1 MICFAAGMLTYLL
14 WICPL
19 ITLAFT
25 LLPAPRNITVR
36 SQNFQ
41 HILTW
46 RPGGPSS
53 TPSFFR
59 VQYRNLHGNR
69 KVYVPRHCSNTS
81 DLSCDLTNELTEDAV
96 YYLQVQHLSAVGNGS
111 EWGNMEF
118 NPFRD
123 TELGPPV
130 VHITSWSGCI
140 NVTIQPPVSHLKSE
154 DKTRFRSM
162 MDVYTMLRYSITLE
176 GPGFH
181 EKIDK
186 DAHEEN
192 YSTIIKDLLPK
203 TNYCVSVVVTATSNL
218 SKHPKPSALQC
229 LVTLSSTNI
238 TTDMTYFAVIA
249 GSFFSLGI
257 LFLLIGLHRAG
268 FYCLRRPWPK
278 VLTNFP
284 KSENK
289 NNNENH
295 WKLLPEQVC
304 SVEITCKEKKKVL
317 DHSSEGEDDSDG
329 EVICEDY
336 TRQNAPDHSGNTHSQ
351 TFAGSSFVAVAAS
364 RETSGS
370 EAAETEE
377 PPSIADGSGTS
388 KSLASLVDMD
398 CTSAPLDDSGSFNVK
413 LASVFIG
420 ALEEARKDD
429 LVTQIMAEEDQDSS
443 SSQNSSAPLLAFDAN
458 FLKDLMG
465 VEMPELPDVL
475 DDCFYNEA
483 LFTDESDDSDENQVS
498 EYMRR

>member
-238 TTDMTYFAVIA
+238 TTGCLFSVSLLLTVELNSDHHMAERETEQKSKKKHDLLCSDRWI
-249 GSFFSLGI
+249 FFFPWNSVSADWVASSR
-257 LFLLIGLHRAG
+257 FLLFTAAMA
-268 FYCLRRPWPK
+268 
-278 VLTNFP
+278 
-284 KSENK
+284 KSPSYHCHECTADQFS
-289 NNNENH
+289 
-295 WKLLPEQVC
+295 QV
-304 SVEITCKEKKKVL
+304 
-317 DHSSEGEDDSDG
+317 
-329 EVICEDY
+329 
-336 TRQNAPDHSGNTHSQ
+336 
-351 TFAGSSFVAVAAS
+351 
-364 RETSGS
+364 
-370 EAAETEE
+370 
-377 PPSIADGSGTS
+377 
-388 KSLASLVDMD
+388 
-398 CTSAPLDDSGSFNVK
+398 
-413 LASVFIG
+413 
-420 ALEEARKDD
+420 
-429 LVTQIMAEEDQDSS
+429 
-443 SSQNSSAPLLAFDAN
+443 
-458 FLKDLMG
+458 
-465 VEMPELPDVL
+465 
-475 DDCFYNEA
+475 
-483 LFTDESDDSDENQVS
+483 
-498 EYMRR
+498 